1 MKEIKFER
9 KDILPYSLHD
19 MRITNIKY
27 DDNDLTFEFKD
38 GIEKDNKK
46 VKASVKITKV
56 DFDFS
61 TITLMSDNGYY
72 GEFNGEKMELT
83 EFVDNNKD
91 FRIEIVDELH
101 GYNMVQYNGFL
112 DIKDRKDLVECSI
125 YIYYSGDY
133 LYLID

>member
-91 FRIEIVDELH
+91 FKIEIVDELH

>member
-9 KDILPYSLHD
+9 KDKLPYSLHD

-38 GIEKDNKK
+38 GIEKDDKK

-72 GEFNGEKMELT
+72 GKFNGEKMELT

-91 FRIEIVDELH
+91 FKIEIVDELH

-112 DIKDRKDLVECSI
+112 DIKDKKDLIECSI

>member
-72 GEFNGEKMELT
+72 GECNGA
-83 EFVDNNKD
+83 
-91 FRIEIVDELH
+91 
-101 GYNMVQYNGFL
+101 
-112 DIKDRKDLVECSI
+112 
-125 YIYYSGDY
+125 
-133 LYLID
+133 

>member
-91 FRIEIVDELH
+91 FKIEIVDELH

-112 DIKDRKDLVECSI
+112 DIKDRKDLIECSI
-125 YIYYSGDY
+125 YVYYSGDY

>member
-9 KDILPYSLHD
+9 KDKLPYSLHD

-38 GIEKDNKK
+38 GIEKDDKK
-46 VKASVKITKV
+46 VKASVKITEV

-72 GEFNGEKMELT
+72 GKFNGEKMELT

-91 FRIEIVDELH
+91 FSIEIVDELH

-112 DIKDRKDLVECSI
+112 DIKDKKDLIECSI

>member
-9 KDILPYSLHD
+9 KDKLPYSLHD

-38 GIEKDNKK
+38 GIEKDDKRI
-46 VKASVKITKV
+46 KASVKITKV

-72 GEFNGEKMELT
+72 GKFNGEKMELT

-91 FRIEIVDELH
+91 FSIEIVDELY